1 MTTETTSTKLS
12 AANCTICLQAMH
24 KEASISG
31 CVHTFCFECIE
42 EWAKNTN
49 TCPMCKC
56 EFNKIKEKQNAAH
69 VKKVKRK
76 VQIAEYD
83 EEELERLDIEYEDY
97 GDDDEDDNDDDDEDN
112 EIRGYSSR
120 DGFVVTDDTIE
131 YEDDDDDDDD
141 DEEEA
146 ETEDERDD
154 ESVASG
160 TETDD
165 EEEEEDDDDDDEVE
179 IVRFVV
185 DGFEMPKSSIYK
197 RRRSEEES
205 VVETRKSKRIA
216 LLSN

>member
-1 MTTETTSTKLS
+1 
-12 AANCTICLQAMH
+12 
-24 KEASISG
+24 
-31 CVHTFCFECIE
+31 
-42 EWAKNTN
+42 
-49 TCPMCKC
+49 MCKC

-69 VKKVKRK
+69 TKKVKRK

-83 EEELERLDIEYEDY
+83 EEELERLDIVYEDY
-97 GDDDEDDNDDDDEDN
+97 GGDDDEDNNDDEDDDEDN

-165 EEEEEDDDDDDEVE
+165 EEEEEEDDDDDDDEVE

-197 RRRSEEES
+197 RRRSDEES

>member
-1 MTTETTSTKLS
+1 
-12 AANCTICLQAMH
+12 MH
-24 KEASISG
+24 KEANISG

-56 EFNKIKEKQNAAH
+56 EFNNIKEKQNAAH
-69 VKKVKRK
+69 VRKVKRK

-83 EEELERLDIEYEDY
+83 EDELERLNVAYEDY
-97 GDDDEDDNDDDDEDN
+97 GGDDGDEDDEDDDDDN
-112 EIRGYSSR
+112 KMRGYSSR
-120 DGFVVTDDTIE
+120 DGFVVADDTIE
-131 YEDDDDDDDD
+131 YEDDEDNDDDD
-141 DEEEA
+141 DEEES
-146 ETEDERDD
+146 ESGD
-154 ESVASG
+154 ESVASE
-160 TETDD
+160 TET
-165 EEEEEDDDDDDEVE
+165 EDDGDNGKDDDEIE

>member
-1 MTTETTSTKLS
+1 MTTETTSSKVS
-12 AANCTICLQAMH
+12 ATNCTICLQEMH
-24 KEASISG
+24 KEATISG

-56 EFNKIKEKQNAAH
+56 EFNNIKEKQNTAH

-76 VQIAEYD
+76 VQTAEYD
-83 EEELERLDIEYEDY
+83 EEELERLNIAYEDY
-97 GDDDEDDNDDDDEDN
+97 GDDEDNDDDDDDEN
-112 EIRGYSSR
+112 ALRGYSSR

-131 YEDDDDDDDD
+131 YEYDDDDD
-141 DEEEA
+141 DEEEEA
-146 ETEDERDD
+146 ETDEERDD
-154 ESVASG
+154 ESLASG

-165 EEEEEDDDDDDEVE
+165 DGEDDKDDDEVE

-197 RRRSEEES
+197 RRRSDEES